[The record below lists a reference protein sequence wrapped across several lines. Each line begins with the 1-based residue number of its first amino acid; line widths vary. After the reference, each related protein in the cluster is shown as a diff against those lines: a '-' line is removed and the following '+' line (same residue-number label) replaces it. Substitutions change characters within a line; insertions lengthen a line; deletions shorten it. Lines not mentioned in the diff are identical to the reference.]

1 MAQFRY
7 RAINQ
12 DGKITVGTHTCN
24 SERELTTLLAKLKLE
39 IISCKEYT
47 PIFGFLQN
55 KSVNRRDIINYC
67 FYLQQMI
74 HSGIP
79 IIDALSDLQE
89 SLSPSY
95 LSEVIGVQ
103 ISEIKEGKTF
113 SESLKSFPGIFNNSF
128 VSLVNAGEKSGEL
141 PHVLKDLTET
151 LSWQDELIVQTKKA
165 LTLPAFMAVVIFLVV
180 FFLMTFLVPQLVS
193 FISTMGQELPL
204 HTKILIAVSDF
215 FVANWFWVL
224 STPVVLFISFQQLVK
239 RNAKAQLLFDRYKLK
254 VWVFGPIIEKIIL
267 ARFANYFALLYQSGI
282 PVIESLK
289 ITESIVD
296 NKAIELALYN
306 IRTMVIEG
314 ATIGL
319 AFEMSQIFPR
329 LVMSMIN
336 VGEKT
341 GDLSTSL
348 QNVSYFYKRDVD
360 DAIDNLQTM
369 IEPAMTIIM
378 GSIIGWIM
386 VSVLGPIYDLISN
399 IKM

>member
-1 MAQFRY
+1 
-7 RAINQ
+7 
-12 DGKITVGTHTCN
+12 
-24 SERELTTLLAKLKLE
+24 
-39 IISCKEYT
+39 
-47 PIFGFLQN
+47 
-55 KSVNRRDIINYC
+55 
-67 FYLQQMI
+67 
-74 HSGIP
+74 
-79 IIDALSDLQE
+79 
-89 SLSPSY
+89 
-95 LSEVIGVQ
+95 
-103 ISEIKEGKTF
+103 
-113 SESLKSFPGIFNNSF
+113 
-128 VSLVNAGEKSGEL
+128 
-141 PHVLKDLTET
+141 LKDLTET

-224 STPVVLFISFQQLVK
+224 STPVVLFISFQQLIK

-306 IRTMVIEG
+306 IRTMVTEG